1 MRRCLQK
8 ASRERLH
15 DVADVRIEIDDR
27 SGDGTSVASPRHDA
41 RPMKIAV
48 LALIS
53 GAALSSVSWW
63 LGTRESRATAAPVHL
78 NLLLAN
84 QAASFGHLNGN
95 RELAI
100 SPDGQKIVYVATSG
114 GTRHLVLRPLGN
126 ADGRTIEGSD
136 GATTA
141 FFSPDS
147 EWIAFDKG
155 SELQKAAGSTS

>member
-1 MRRCLQK
+1 
-8 ASRERLH
+8 
-15 DVADVRIEIDDR
+15 
-27 SGDGTSVASPRHDA
+27 
-41 RPMKIAV
+41 MKIAV